1 VNTLTLYR
9 RLVGARVRSQMQY
22 RTSFFMDTLSAFL
35 GTLVNFVALA
45 AVISRFG
52 GIGGWTLGE
61 VAFLYG
67 LAEVSFGLMDLV
79 WGGYDYDFFSPVIR
93 TGQFDQMLI
102 RPLPLPLQ
110 ILTSEFALRRL
121 GRVAQGVGVFAL
133 GCRLAGVEWTL
144 AKAAYLPVVIVSAM
158 AFFGALYV
166 VGSTVCFWTVER
178 LEVFNLFTYG
188 GAEMLSYPM
197 HIYHRW
203 LSRFFTFVVPAAV
216 QVYYPALY
224 FLDKPDPLGLPGF
237 MSFLAPVTGF
247 GCLALSFAFW
257 GFGVRHYQSTG
268 T

>member
-1 VNTLTLYR
+1 
-9 RLVGARVRSQMQY
+9 M
-22 RTSFFMDTLSAFL
+22 
-35 GTLVNFVALA
+35 ALA
-45 AVISRFG
+45 AVISASVASADGRWG
-52 GIGGWTLGE
+52 G
-61 VAFLYG
+61 ALYG

-133 GCRLAGVEWTL
+133 GCRLTGVEWTL

-197 HIYHRW
+197 HIDHRW
-203 LSRFFTFVVPAAV
+203 LTRFFTFVVPAAV

-224 FLDKPDPLGLPGF
+224 FLDKPDPWGCRGSCRPGAGDGLWVSGAVVCLLGLWSEALPEYRDVR
-237 MSFLAPVTGF
+237 LATEAQRHRGEKTVSAPL
-247 GCLALSFAFW
+247 CLC
-257 GFGVRHYQSTG
+257 G
-268 T
+268 